1 MRSHYGEMMLSLC
14 YDQVVFIDKTTAL
27 APVSQKAKGGGGGG
41 MSGLTVASSKRL
53 LKEYQRLLRK
63 PPPGIEAHPLESNIL
78 EWHFLIKPDQPPY
91 VGGEYHGSLEFPM
104 ECVRA
109 KERTAERKSR
119 GGRAIANRPLTC
131 LVRSQVPDEAA
142 RVPRVHPLGPL
153 RAGGQA
159 VHEHERLPPGV
170 LESVVVRELK
180 GGGQGG
186 TSLNLT

>member
-1 MRSHYGEMMLSLC
+1 MMLSLC

-131 LVRSQVPDEAA
+131 SFA
-142 RVPRVHPLGPL
+142 RRYPMKPPAFRVFTPSG
-153 RAGGQA
+153 RF
-159 VHEHERLPPGV
+159 EPGV
-170 LESVVVRELK
+170 RLCMSMSDYHPESWNPSWCVNLTR
-180 GGGQGG
+180 GGQGG